1 MLPLHLSLVLG
12 GRSPAGR
19 SLARWRRAERGL
31 TLVELLIAVAL
42 LGFILLGIAPLF
54 IASVKSNYSANEYT
68 SANTL
73 ARDKLEELENLG
85 VNSPALYQGTYG
97 NDLPAVLPDP
107 GTGKLPL
114 AGTPAVPNPFQRSWT
129 VTNMQLPQTTAV
141 PPPVGGVPTPFYPT
155 PVTGNS
161 LYDYKQVDVTVVTD
175 PAHLGLGQRR
185 TMVTGFIQNPNPQ
198 NTPVA
203 TAAPTA
209 VPPTPTP

>member
-1 MLPLHLSLVLG
+1 MLPLHVSLAIG

-19 SLARWRRAERGL
+19 SLVRWRRAERGL

-85 VNSPALYQGTYG
+85 VNSPALYQGTYA

-107 GTGKLPL
+107 GSGKLPL
-114 AGTPAVPNPFQRSWT
+114 AGTPAVPNPFQRNWT
-129 VTNMQLPQTTAV
+129 VTNMQLPLTAAV
-141 PPPVGGVPTPFYPT
+141 PTPPGSIPTPFY
-155 PVTGNS
+155 S
-161 LYDYKQVDVTVVTD
+161 VTVT
-175 PAHLGLGQRR
+175 
-185 TMVTGFIQNPNPQ
+185 
-198 NTPVA
+198 
-203 TAAPTA
+203 
-209 VPPTPTP
+209 